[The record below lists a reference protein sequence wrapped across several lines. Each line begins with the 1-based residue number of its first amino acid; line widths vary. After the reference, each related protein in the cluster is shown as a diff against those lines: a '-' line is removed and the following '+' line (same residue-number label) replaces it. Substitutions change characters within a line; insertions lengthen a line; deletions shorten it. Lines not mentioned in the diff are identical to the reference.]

1 MLKVG
6 LKLCIYLLLFE
17 NKVKLYYI
25 TDIGRFVL
33 KKKLILIICILFL
46 LFLPLSYKYK
56 IYKNKDINYVVEQH
70 MTHGLFNKYKMHS
83 ITNLNLT
90 FSDGNIAVVK
100 VYGTSNSS
108 PHKNISYNLFLTK
121 SKNGAWKVKKIYE
134 NYKFSKEN
142 TSNIP

>member
-1 MLKVG
+1 M
-6 LKLCIYLLLFE
+6 
-17 NKVKLYYI
+17 
-25 TDIGRFVL
+25 

-56 IYKNKDINYVVEQH
+56 IYKNKDLNYVVEQH

-83 ITNLNLT
+83 INSLNLT

-108 PHKNISYNLFLTK
+108 PHKSISYNLFLTK
-121 SKNGAWKVKKIYE
+121 SKNGAWKVKKYLRITSIQKKKLQMRLNAFSLLY
-134 NYKFSKEN
+134 NYILHSFHIHLLFLN
-142 TSNIP
+142 DDQY

>member
-1 MLKVG
+1 
-6 LKLCIYLLLFE
+6 
-17 NKVKLYYI
+17 
-25 TDIGRFVL
+25 
-33 KKKLILIICILFL
+33 
-46 LFLPLSYKYK
+46 
-56 IYKNKDINYVVEQH
+56 

-100 VYGTSNSS
+100 VYGTSKSS

-121 SKNGAWKVKKIYE
+121 SKNGVWKVKKTYE

-142 TSNIP
+142 TPNMP

>member
-1 MLKVG
+1 M
-6 LKLCIYLLLFE
+6 
-17 NKVKLYYI
+17 
-25 TDIGRFVL
+25 

-56 IYKNKDINYVVEQH
+56 VYKNKDLNYVVEQH

-134 NYKFSKEN
+134 NYKLSKEN
-142 TSNIP
+142 TPNMP